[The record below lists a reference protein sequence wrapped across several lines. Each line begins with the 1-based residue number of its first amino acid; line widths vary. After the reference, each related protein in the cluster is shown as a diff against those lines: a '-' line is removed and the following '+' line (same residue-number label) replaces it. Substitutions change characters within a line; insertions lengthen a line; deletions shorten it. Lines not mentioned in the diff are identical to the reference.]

1 MNIQVN
7 LNGGNIRII
16 ELQKKF
22 LNLLNNPKVK
32 KKKIKNVNI
41 MKKQNVQK
49 NRFILGLKKLVKYI
63 HKMDDTISIV
73 RNSGVTK
80 GGGGG
85 ERELDAI
92 PGVTVGWR
100 MMGE

>member
-22 LNLLNNPKVK
+22 LNLLNNQKVK

-63 HKMDDTISIV
+63 QWRDDTI
-73 RNSGVTK
+73 SGVTK
-80 GGGGG
+80 GGGG
-85 ERELDAI
+85 
-92 PGVTVGWR
+92 
-100 MMGE
+100 